1 MNFSEIVSF
10 IQTNWPTIIGV
21 IVIVSPTIFFIT
33 KFLFE
38 SRLEEK
44 DAEIRQLK
52 NSTSKEFA
60 AKEVFKLSDNNEV
73 NLREERHE
81 HALKVYQY
89 FFDNYRDIEQ
99 TMFTPKY
106 TPLADDMVFKNNWI
120 NQSTHLTR
128 IYGINN
134 SVDLKSANLFY
145 HEISKQK
152 NIDVR
157 VFEMLDLSPSI
168 RGRLPN
174 ITLGKKSD
182 LADNIAVS
190 IPELARSDEK
200 EEIARAVS
208 FSEDVE
214 TVRFWKNY
222 FELFKSESKFLPDV
236 YKDLEK
242 RIDTRNRNTI
252 SYNVKETLHKA
263 EDITGIEFA
272 SAFVGS
278 FLVEEKN
285 DWTHRDIDI
294 LVFISENCSWSIL
307 QKFKDIV
314 SQKLKEDFRNQ
325 FRNVVI
331 DFNDG
336 PVKVM
341 PSAGVET
348 WQFHILIDT
357 KEHVSKWPTHVKIRR
372 NLNIEWLDIG
382 DKALKNELKKIIG
395 EQKPINAA
403 KKEIIERGFGLDH
416 CLQILKQPIYH
427 YREITGSFNSSIDRR
442 AKTKDYLFSD
452 GENTRREK
460 TWRDTFL
467 MHYCVYN
474 FCFNSGL
481 YFELE
486 NENHENF
493 LDKQKDLSLV
503 IYSLENI
510 LSDVEFNKFKDVAN
524 RIDEHMGKVRS
535 EYIFPSYGIQKRNDR
550 LDELLKVTTQLRE
563 DIMPYLEKANS
574 FIINRYSEESS

>member
-1 MNFSEIVSF
+1 MDFFEIVSF
-10 IQTNWPTIIGV
+10 IQNNWPTIIGA
-21 IVIVSPTIFFIT
+21 IVLVTPTAFFIMH
-33 KFLFE
+33 FLFK

-44 DAEIRQLK
+44 DAEIRQLQK
-52 NSTSKEFA
+52 SSSKEIFYS
-60 AKEVFKLSDNNEV
+60 SDNSEI

-89 FFDNYRDIEQ
+89 FFDNYRVIEQ

-106 TPLADDMVFKNNWI
+106 TPLTDDMVFKNDWV
-120 NQSTHLTR
+120 NQSIHLTR

-145 HEISKQK
+145 HEISKLK
-152 NIDVR
+152 KIDVR

-174 ITLGKKSD
+174 VTLGKKSD
-182 LADNIAVS
+182 IADIIAVS

-208 FSEDVE
+208 FSENE
-214 TVRFWKNY
+214 EHVRFWQNY
-222 FELFKSESKFLPDV
+222 FELFKSESKSLPDV
-236 YKDLEK
+236 FKDLEK
-242 RIDTRNRNTI
+242 RIDTRNKNTI
-252 SYNVKETLHKA
+252 SYNVKETLYKA
-263 EDITGIEFA
+263 KEITGLKFA

-278 FLVEEKN
+278 FLVEEIN

-294 LVFISENCSWSIL
+294 LVFITEHCSWSNL
-307 QKFKDIV
+307 QNFKEIV
-314 SQKLKEDFRNQ
+314 SHKLKEDFRNE

-357 KEHVSKWPTHVKIRR
+357 KEHVSKWPEHVKIRR
-372 NLNIEWLDIG
+372 NLNIEWLDVG
-382 DKALKNELKKIIG
+382 DAALKNELEIIIG
-395 EQKPINAA
+395 KRKPVNAA
-403 KKEIIERGFGLDH
+403 KKEIIERGFGLEH
-416 CLQILKQPIYH
+416 CLQILNQPVYH
-427 YREITGSFNSSIDRR
+427 YREIIGSFNSSIDRR
-442 AKTKDYLFSD
+442 AKTKEYLFSNGD
-452 GENTRREK
+452 NTRREK

-474 FCFNSGL
+474 FSFNAGL

-486 NENHENF
+486 NKHHNTF

-503 IYSLENI
+503 MYSLENM
-510 LSDVEFNKFKDVAN
+510 LSDVEFSEFKDVAYQ
-524 RIDEHMGKVRS
+524 IDQHMKKVRS
-535 EYIFPSYGIQKRNDR
+535 EYIFPSYGIQKRNKR
-550 LDELLKVTTQLRE
+550 LDELLSVTTQLRTE
-563 DIMPYLEKANS
+563 IMPYLEKAKS
-574 FIINRYSEESS
+574 FVINHFSEENS